1 MVVHSEKWITLIKRK
16 FNTTPKNWKFGLGN
30 AMGQNKYGYKQ
41 NCPVYLA
48 EFNFTFI
55 SMYIV
60 GQVYWWL
67 FSINKYMCKC

>member
-1 MVVHSEKWITLIKRK
+1 
-16 FNTTPKNWKFGLGN
+16 
-30 AMGQNKYGYKQ
+30 MGQNKYGYKQ
-41 NCPVYLA
+41 NSPVYLA